1 MAYEG
6 IFKTKKG
13 IFVRVNNQFKKVKIP
28 QRVYYEDEAG
38 NYKYITG
45 EFRLLKKEFKNNNE
59 KKNFLA
65 QQNSNKKIINYDPS
79 IDYINKH
86 YWKKEIPH
94 PRILYLDIEVIDLNN
109 RKFPQPHLADA
120 PITHIQL
127 QDSKTGKVI
136 ILYLEEPSE
145 KIKEKYKNV
154 KFIKCD
160 SEFEMFN
167 YLQKII
173 KKLNP
178 SIITAYNGNLFDFAY
193 LFFRSFKINFDISLL
208 SPLNDYSFKCE
219 FKNKETGEF
228 KKYYNNM
235 DLFQFLKEN
244 KHNLDKWKLIHFN
257 LNLKGL
263 YCLDYLELLKTFTYE
278 DLPSYKLE
286 YVAYKYLNEGEGKVD
301 YGEYASIFE
310 FYEKNYDKFFEY
322 AIQDPIVLYNLEKKL
337 NLINTLTLIAY
348 LMGCNYDVALAT
360 VQPWAIHLRH
370 VALKDNIIL
379 PNDEKHQ
386 LTRPIVGGYVKNP
399 QTGRHEWLISIDF
412 NSLYPSIMDMLNLCA
427 STYIPK
433 EKLPTE
439 LLEIVKLFEDEDE
452 EKLLKN
458 KKLQEKI
465 KFLTH
470 KYNVIFNGQGFFRKD
485 KRGIIAQVV
494 AEIYYQRKEEKT
506 KMLLA
511 NAILKNKKGS
521 QKLKVNEIITKIEN
535 SEINWDNVYD
545 IVIEDIENISEL
557 ETFANIKRLLQF
569 GLKIMINSLYGAISN
584 TSFILFNR
592 DIAAGIT
599 FTGRFLNRYTGEK
612 IAKFLKE
619 KYQIDNAIIYQDTD
633 SAYININKIVNKI
646 IDKKFKKSF
655 KDFNEDEIRKLTDYI
670 LKFIDKE
677 IQPLINES
685 VNEIQTMFN
694 AYHKGFVG
702 AKVEKIM
709 YRGIWVAKKKYA
721 VAKIWE
727 EGTYYTNPTL
737 SVTGLDLVKSSTPE
751 FAKKVFKDVLEIML
765 LKEETDLQNKLKSV
779 KKEFEKIAK
788 TIEGAKQI
796 ARISGVNS
804 LAYKQYPDGW
814 YKFVTDENG
823 NIIKKL
829 PAPIQSRASILHNK
843 FVIKN
848 NLEDKFELIEEGNK
862 VNLIYLKVPNY
873 LGNENVI
880 AFQDEKFLE
889 YSKLIDYIDI
899 ETQYEKVIE
908 QPIKIMSNALNWELK
923 QVSSLKGLF

>member
-1 MAYEG
+1 MYEG
-6 IFKTKKG
+6 IFKTKNG
-13 IFVRVNNQFKKVKIP
+13 IFVRVNNEFKKIKIP
-28 QRVYYEDEAG
+28 SRIYIEDSAG
-38 NYKYITG
+38 NYKYITS
-45 EFRLLKKEFKNNNE
+45 EFRLLKKEFKNSNI
-59 KKNFLA
+59 KNDFKSKNLD
-65 QQNSNKKIINYDPS
+65 KKIIDYDET

-86 YWKKEIPH
+86 YWKKEIPN

-136 ILYLEEPSE
+136 ILYLEEPSK

-193 LFFRSFKINFDISLL
+193 LLFRSFKINFDISLL
-208 SPLNDYSFKCE
+208 SPLKEYSFKCE

-228 KKYYNNM
+228 KKYYKQI

-244 KHNLDKWKLIHFN
+244 KNNLDKWKLIHFN

-301 YGEYASIFE
+301 YGEYTSIFD

-370 VALKDNIIL
+370 IALKENIIL

-433 EKLPTE
+433 TKLPID

-458 KKLQEKI
+458 EKLQERI

-485 KRGIIAQVV
+485 KRGIISQVV

-521 QKLKVNEIITKIEN
+521 QKLKINEIIIKIEN
-535 SEINWDNVYD
+535 GEINWDNVYD
-545 IVIEDIENISEL
+545 ILIDDIENKSEL
-557 ETFANIKRLLQF
+557 ETYANIKKILQMA
-569 GLKIMINSLYGAISN
+569 LKIMINSLYGAISN

-633 SAYININKIVNKI
+633 SAYININKIVTKI
-646 IDKKFKKSF
+646 INKKFGKSF
-655 KDFNEDEIRKLTDYI
+655 EEFNEDEIKELTDYI

-677 IQPLINES
+677 IQPIINES
-685 VNEIQTMFN
+685 VDEIQNIFN

-709 YRGIWVAKKKYA
+709 YRGLWVAKKKYA
-721 VAKIWE
+721 VAKLWE
-727 EGTYYTNPTL
+727 EGTYYTQPSL
-737 SVTGLDLVKSSTPE
+737 SVTGLDIVKSSTPE
-751 FAKKVFKDVLEIML
+751 FAKKIFEEAMKIML
-765 LKEETDLQNKLKSV
+765 LKSE
-779 KKEFEKIAK
+779 KEFQNYMKAKKDEFKKIINENK
-788 TIEGAKQI
+788 FSEI
-796 ARISGVNS
+796 ARISGVSS
-804 LAYKQYPDGW
+804 LGYNLNKETGKYEKEVKDL
-814 YKFVTDENG
+814 NG
-823 NIIKKL
+823 KIIKKL
-829 PAPIQSRASILHNK
+829 PAPIQSRAAILHNK
-843 FVIKN
+843 FV
-848 NLEDKFELIEEGNK
+848 LENKLEEKYQLIEEGNK
-862 VNLIYLKVPNY
+862 INFLYLKVPNPI
-873 LGNENVI
+873 GENI
-880 AFQDEKFLE
+880 IGFTDDNFILDAGLK
-889 YSKLIDYIDI
+889 DYIDVDL
-899 ETQYEKVIE
+899 QYEKIIE
-908 QPIKIMSNALNWELK
+908 QPLKIMTEVIHWEIKK
-923 QVSSLKGLF
+923 QSSLANLF